1 MFVPTA
7 VLALVVAIGTV
18 DRPCHAQAV
27 HVPPPA
33 TAVPPSDEPAFE
45 NPYRVINVL
54 VDRRAAN
61 AAQARELAIRDGQ
74 RLAWRR
80 LVERL
85 ASPGTQSEHARPPDS
100 RIDELF
106 DYFEVQRERI
116 SGTRYAAILTFVFK
130 PDQVRSQLNRNDLP
144 TRAEVIR
151 REQEQRN
158 RDEEP
163 PDRPPVNRL
172 TARVPVNSMNDLIQ
186 VRQRLGSIQVVRRA
200 DQISLTRTEAL
211 FELHYVGEESVLT
224 EALRQKDL
232 GLVRA
237 PEGWSLT
244 VAPSGSLSALPPGT
258 VPPAPVPA
266 GVAAPQPGAAVPP
279 RTGAQVQTPTQQGTG
294 RPAPD
299 RPARPPTTAPQ

>member
-1 MFVPTA
+1 MTVPAA
-7 VLALVVAIGTV
+7 VLALAMTV
-18 DRPCHAQAV
+18 GGVTPGHAQAV

-33 TAVPPSDEPAFE
+33 SPVPRSDEPPFE

-61 AAQARELAIRDGQ
+61 AAQAREQAIRDGQ

-85 ASPGTQSEHARPPDS
+85 APPAAQAEHARPPDS

-116 SGTRYAAILTFVFK
+116 SGTRYAAILTYVFK
-130 PDQVRSQLNRNDLP
+130 PDQVRSLLNRNDLP

-163 PDRPPVNRL
+163 LDRPPVSRL

-186 VRQRLGSIQVVRRA
+186 IRQRLGSIPLVRRA

-224 EALRQKDL
+224 EALRQQDL
-232 GLVRA
+232 GLARL

-244 VAPSGSLSALPPGT
+244 VAPTGSLSALPPGT
-258 VPPAPVPA
+258 VPPAPVPGGA
-266 GVAAPQPGAAVPP
+266 PAPQPSAAPTP
-279 RTGAQVQTPTQQGTG
+279 RAATPAQPQAPQGTV
-294 RPAPD
+294 RAAPD
-299 RPARPPTTAPQ
+299 RPARPPSATTQ